1 MIFGSNA
8 SIIEFADFEGNS
20 TTRVEGEKG
29 LGNLLR
35 NVRYVV
41 LTASAFHCPIHILWF
56 KLQSALHRTS
66 PHHSSN
72 HSL

>member
-35 NVRYVV
+35 NVRYVI
-41 LTASAFHCPIHILWF
+41 LTACFPLPNPYIVV
-56 KLQSALHRTS
+56 
-66 PHHSSN
+66 
-72 HSL
+72 